1 MFEGLALL
9 TLPTAIKTAL
19 ELADRR
25 LQKQMEKVE
34 KSRSPDKKGKKDRHG
49 EEEEDI
55 HSPTSFQAPTVS
67 KLQYFLFLFILLF
80 SSLHL
85 SSSSSFFPQIFHVS
99 SVHYPFR

>member
-1 MFEGLALL
+1 MITTSAVERRYPEGEWGELFEGLALL

-67 KLQYFLFLFILLF
+67 KLCYSLL
-80 SSLHL
+80 
-85 SSSSSFFPQIFHVS
+85 
-99 SVHYPFR
+99 